1 MTTLAMRARR
11 CLLAIDGVVE
21 SGSAFT
27 EGDAFWV
34 NGKQVAHFI
43 DDGIVQLRLTR
54 AAISEQRSRLKA
66 DPRIELRQGASD
78 WIKIRLTSASD
89 VALLGELAGLAAAA
103 HRAARGTMAAPPPVG
118 AALERRRRFH

>member
-1 MTTLAMRARR
+1 VRSLVTRART

-34 NGKQVAHFI
+34 NGKQVAHFA
-43 DDGIVQLRLTR
+43 DGGVMQLRLTR
-54 AAISEQRSRLKA
+54 AVISEQRSRLRA
-66 DPRIELRQGASD
+66 DLRIELRHGASD
-78 WIKIRLTSASD
+78 WIKIHLTNARD
-89 VALLGELAGLAAAA
+89 LALLGELAGLAAAA
-103 HRAARGTMAAPPPVG
+103 HRAPPGTMPEPPPVG